1 MYATPTELIAAVSD
15 PQLVA
20 DLTGAS
26 EPDIAAITR
35 ALESASSEIDS
46 YLATRYI
53 LPLATVPDRLRELCI
68 DIAFYKLL
76 NFRPLGD
83 IEDTRRRYTD
93 AIKFL
98 ERLADGKVS
107 LGLPTSEAA
116 SATVAGTDF
125 VSVPS
130 VFDNL
135 GY

>member
-1 MYATPTELIAAVSD
+1 MYATPEELIAAVSD

-26 EPDIAAITR
+26 EPDEAAITR
-35 ALESASSEIDS
+35 ALVSASSEIDS
-46 YLATRYI
+46 YLATKYT
-53 LPLATVPDRLRELCI
+53 LPLPTVPDRLRELCI
-68 DIAFYKLL
+68 DIAFYKML

-107 LGLPTSEAA
+107 LGLPTAEAA
-116 SATVAGTDF
+116 AVAVSGTEF
-125 VSVPS
+125 VSSPS